1 MQSKK
6 VAEPKVTQRIIKK
19 YPNRR
24 LYDTD
29 TSSYITLA
37 QVKRLVMDSE
47 PFVVMD
53 VKTGEDLTR
62 SILLQIILEEESNDS
77 PMFTA
82 PVLASVIRFYGHA
95 MQGFMGGY
103 LEKNMQQLMDVQAKF
118 AEQSKGLSPEMWT
131 QFMALQSPVLQSMLG
146 GKLEQSKNLFEQM
159 QEQMQKQTGQM
170 LGAFGINAGTI
181 YLFMSEVITK
191 SNTAPK
197 VGFVSLGCAKA
208 LTDSELILTQLSA
221 EGYQTSKTFEGA
233 DLVIV
238 NTCGFIDDAVKES
251 LDTIGEALAEN
262 GKVIVTG
269 CLGAKTAEGGD
280 NLVRQVHPSVLA
292 VTGPQATQEVMDA
305 VHANL
310 PKPHD
315 PFIDLVPNAFGVAGI
330 KLTPRHYA
338 YIKISEGCNHRCTFC
353 IIPSMRGDLV
363 SRPIGDVLKEA
374 RALFEGG
381 VKELLVISQDT
392 SAYGVDVK
400 YRTGFWDGKPTKTR
414 LLELAAALGDMA
426 EPYGA
431 WVRLHYVYPYPSVDD
446 LLPLMAA
453 GKVLPYLD
461 VPLQHSHPEVLK
473 RMKRP
478 ASDEK
483 NLERIQRWREVCP
496 DIVVRS
502 TFIAGFPGETE
513 EEFSHLLDF
522 MREAQ
527 IDRAGCFAYSPV
539 QGAVANDIGG
549 MLPIELREERR
560 ARFMAV
566 AEAVSSAK
574 LQQRIGATMQV
585 LVDSAPGLGKKG
597 GLGRSYADAPE
608 IDGVVK
614 LLPPEK
620 ISKTLRVGEFT
631 KARIVGAQGH
641 DLVAQ
646 PF

>member
-1 MQSKK
+1 
-6 VAEPKVTQRIIKK
+6 
-19 YPNRR
+19 
-24 LYDTD
+24 
-29 TSSYITLA
+29 
-37 QVKRLVMDSE
+37 
-47 PFVVMD
+47 
-53 VKTGEDLTR
+53 
-62 SILLQIILEEESNDS
+62 
-77 PMFTA
+77 
-82 PVLASVIRFYGHA
+82 
-95 MQGFMGGY
+95 
-103 LEKNMQQLMDVQAKF
+103 
-118 AEQSKGLSPEMWT
+118 
-131 QFMALQSPVLQSMLG
+131 
-146 GKLEQSKNLFEQM
+146 
-159 QEQMQKQTGQM
+159 
-170 LGAFGINAGTI
+170 
-181 YLFMSEVITK
+181 MSEVITK

-221 EGYQTSKTFEGA
+221 EGYQTSKTFQGA

-269 CLGAKTAEGGD
+269 CLGAKAAEGGG
-280 NLVRQVHPSVLA
+280 NLVRKMHPSVLA

-363 SRPIGDVLKEA
+363 SRPIGDVLNEA

-392 SAYGVDVK
+392 SAYGVDVR
-400 YRTGFWDGKPTKTR
+400 YRTGFWDGKPIKTR
-414 LLELAAALGDMA
+414 MLELVQALGEMA
-426 EPYGA
+426 SPYGA
-431 WVRLHYVYPYPSVDD
+431 WVRLHYVYPYPSVDEVI
-446 LLPLMAA
+446 PLMAT

-461 VPLQHSHPEVLK
+461 VPLQHSHPDVLK

-478 ASDEK
+478 ASGEK
-483 NLERIQRWREVCP
+483 NLERIQRWRETCP

-522 MREAQ
+522 MREAK

-539 QGAVANDIGG
+539 QGAAANDIPG

-566 AEAVSSAK
+566 AEAISAAK

-585 LVDSAPGLGKKG
+585 LVDSAPALGKKG
-597 GLGRSYADAPE
+597 ALGRSYADAPE

-620 ISKTLRVGEFT
+620 ISKTLKVGEFT
-631 KARIVGAQGH
+631 KARIVGTQGH